1 MFDTTQIIN
10 ISNDELKKYLQDDT
24 FVLIDVRTKD
34 EYNLGKINDALN
46 IDFLAAD
53 FMQKIVALDKNKKY
67 ILYCRSGMR
76 SLLAGKKFIESG
88 FENLYN
94 LTSGYANWN

>member
-10 ISNDELKKYLQDDT
+10 ISNDELKKYIQDDD

-34 EYNLGKINDALN
+34 EYNLGKINGALN
-46 IDFLAAD
+46 VDFLAAD

-94 LTSGYANWN
+94 LTNGYANWH